1 MSAWN
6 TDSKGGEIGVHL
18 KRDSILH
25 IQETGRDKMTKLQE
39 KVSSPLYIQIK
50 SYLYSLIASGKADD
64 QLPSENELA
73 HRFHVS
79 RGTAKQAI
87 MDLVYEGEVY
97 RRKGKGTFIRSSSID
112 RNYGHRL
119 PSFTKDISSKDSDVT
134 TTCLFFGPVDP
145 TGYMKQLFELMDGEK
160 VVRFK
165 RCVSIDGE
173 PYVVL
178 SSYLNPHYY
187 GDLSL
192 TDINISLYDALNE
205 KFGFSPTKA
214 KDTYSIVDIAPK
226 TADLLKCDRTSSV
239 CFSRRIGYLDDGKAV
254 EYVESFIRSDRF
266 HLSINIDTDSKS
278 VLTNP
283 WQ

>member
-1 MSAWN
+1 
-6 TDSKGGEIGVHL
+6 
-18 KRDSILH
+18 
-25 IQETGRDKMTKLQE
+25 MTKLQE

-145 TGYMKQLFELMDGEK
+145 TGYMKQLFELADGEK

-178 SSYLNPHYY
+178 SSYLNPHPQREVRLQP
-187 GDLSL
+187 GEGQGHLLHRRHRPEDGGPAQVRQDLQCVL
-192 TDINISLYDALNE
+192 LQADRVPRRRQGGGIRRKLHPQRQVPPE
-205 KFGFSPTKA
+205 HKHRHGFQKRPDQPLAMT
-214 KDTYSIVDIAPK
+214 
-226 TADLLKCDRTSSV
+226 
-239 CFSRRIGYLDDGKAV
+239 
-254 EYVESFIRSDRF
+254 
-266 HLSINIDTDSKS
+266 
-278 VLTNP
+278 
-283 WQ
+283 